1 MDTSHVSLCQ
11 LMLRNDGFDSFRCD
25 RNLRL
30 GLSLANLSKIL
41 KCAGNDDVITLS
53 AQVII
58 TVTYCFCLLHTHYI
72 LLLSNI
78 FILECISQDEAE
90 VLNLLF
96 EGQGTDRIS
105 EFQVKRSKTEY
116 YCSMLICILLT
127 TPVTLI
133 SNCYHNI
140 PPSIAAEPYGYR
152 CRTLGH
158 PRYRIQ
164 VQYQNAQRR
173 ISTNCPRCNNH
184 W

>member
-58 TVTYCFCLLHTHYI
+58 TVIFTAVYYCYCYAFI
-72 LLLSNI
+72 LLYDIL
-78 FILECISQDEAE
+78 ILECVFQDEAE

-105 EFQVKRSKTEY
+105 EFQVKRSKKE
-116 YCSMLICILLT
+116 
-127 TPVTLI
+127 
-133 SNCYHNI
+133 
-140 PPSIAAEPYGYR
+140 
-152 CRTLGH
+152 
-158 PRYRIQ
+158 
-164 VQYQNAQRR
+164 
-173 ISTNCPRCNNH
+173 
-184 W
+184 